1 MSHGTRI
8 QSVMSF
14 DSHLEVRIFFDLSGD
29 RILLSPNYRGTHADC
44 SDTKKLL
51 VILRV

>member
-1 MSHGTRI
+1 MSHGTRTR
-8 QSVMSF
+8 SVTSF

-29 RILLSPNYRGTHADC
+29 RILLSPNYRGTNADC

-51 VILRV
+51 IILRV